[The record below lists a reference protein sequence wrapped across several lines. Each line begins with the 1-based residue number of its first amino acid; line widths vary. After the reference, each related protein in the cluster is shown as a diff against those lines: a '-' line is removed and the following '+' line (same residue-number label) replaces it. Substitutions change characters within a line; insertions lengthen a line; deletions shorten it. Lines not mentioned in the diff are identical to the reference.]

1 LVTNLSRLIYSAHG
15 ALVGSLAVVLLVGG
29 CSRAKELPAYPAQ
42 PPSPYPYSQIK
53 DGLAVSIRPLTNPQ
67 ESETYFDTDL
77 LSRGILAIFVLAE
90 NRESSST
97 FLLLKERFALQAAQ
111 SEGHP
116 VSGREQVTS
125 RTLDNIQEATK
136 VMGLAAGV
144 ASALFFG
151 LGGVP
156 FYVAAGEIHLHEE
169 RVKHK
174 FTVEELQTKTMST
187 GEETH
192 GFVYFPR
199 PPGYPGQGQWVLHL
213 EAQDLDSKEVKVFD
227 FVLNEK

>member
-1 LVTNLSRLIYSAHG
+1 MTNMARLTYSAPV

-29 CSRAKELPAYPAQ
+29 CGAKKLPAYPAH
-42 PPSPYPYSQIK
+42 PPGSYPYSQIK

-77 LSRGILAIFVLAE
+77 LSRGILAIFISAE
-90 NRESSST
+90 NRESPST
-97 FLLLKERFALQAAQ
+97 FTLLKERFTLQTAQ
-111 SEGHP
+111 REAHT

-125 RTLDNIQEATK
+125 GTLDNIEEATK
-136 VMGLAAGV
+136 VVGLAAGV
-144 ASALFFG
+144 ASALFLG

-156 FYVAAGEIHLHEE
+156 FYIASGEIHLHEE

-187 GEETH
+187 GEGTH

-199 PPGYPGQGQWVLHL
+199 PPGYPGQEQWVLHL
-213 EAQDLDSKEVKVFD
+213 EAQDLNSQEVKVFD
-227 FVLNEK
+227 FVLNEN